1 MTDPSSIHALHC
13 VRHETYRLDSGK
25 LAFTAVLTSPMLLRT
40 LFLLENPHYIKLA
53 TDATW
58 KDLFQDW
65 CLMPIGVLSK
75 QYAVSRY
82 SAAKLPSWST
92 HFSEVLLLVSTT
104 ESKQAYAIGFEIFSK
119 LKLQAQPPL
128 LAGPNVRQVHADW
141 SPAVENARQRV
152 FPHSIR
158 ASDYA
163 HMWLNMKSRVS
174 HLPDSQRSD
183 LKSALSRS
191 RTRCPRWLGP
201 GASGLAHDGHILLSS
216 LAGRR
221 AGSVWPRGPCAYR
234 GWQSPLRELV
244 GDVRQVAAGQCKW
257 QPISG
262 SVSRIRLACGL
273 SGFFA

>member
-1 MTDPSSIHALHC
+1 MRGKASVRLKRSRKPFVRQSTRLRMYWMHCALPASPLIQLRICQAVTDPSSIHALRC

-25 LAFTAVLTSPMLLRT
+25 LAFTAVLTSPMLLRA

-53 TDATW
+53 AAW

-82 SAAKLPSWST
+82 SGAKLPSWST

-141 SPAVENARQRV
+141 SPAVEVARQRV

-174 HLPDSQRSD
+174 VCRTA
-183 LKSALSRS
+183 SAATSNL
-191 RTRCPRWLGP
+191 
-201 GASGLAHDGHILLSS
+201 H
-216 LAGRR
+216 
-221 AGSVWPRGPCAYR
+221 
-234 GWQSPLRELV
+234 
-244 GDVRQVAAGQCKW
+244 
-257 QPISG
+257 
-262 SVSRIRLACGL
+262 
-273 SGFFA
+273 